1 MASWKF
7 NFITW
12 GDGRRHRFPSLA
24 YGQFTD
30 FNMTL
35 ATYGDNLRA
44 GFLRVKPRCMVGRL
58 QQPGTL
64 LCTAKR
70 YKKIARE
77 DTNTTPTGIY
87 AFEISGILRTHC
99 LFFSS
104 STMNF
109 AKPFLDSFK
118 PSLPSPI

>member
-1 MASWKF
+1 MASEKF
-7 NFITW
+7 NFITCK
-12 GDGRRHRFPSLA
+12 DGRRHRFPSLA
-24 YGQFTD
+24 HAQFTD

-35 ATYGDNLRA
+35 ATYGDILRA

-58 QQPGTL
+58 QQPGTS

-70 YKKIARE
+70 YKRITRE
-77 DTNTTPTGIY
+77 DTNTTPIY
-87 AFEISGILRTHC
+87 AFETSGILRTHC

-109 AKPFLDSFK
+109 AKPFLDNFK

>member
-1 MASWKF
+1 MASEKF
-7 NFITW
+7 NFITCK
-12 GDGRRHRFPSLA
+12 DGRRHRFPSLA
-24 YGQFTD
+24 CGQFTD
-30 FNMTL
+30 LNMTL

-64 LCTAKR
+64 PCMAKR
-70 YKKIARE
+70 YEKNTRE
-77 DTNTTPTGIY
+77 YTSTTTIY
-87 AFEISGILRTHC
+87 AFETSGILRTHC

-109 AKPFLDSFK
+109 AKPFLANFK
-118 PSLPSPI
+118 PTFPSPT